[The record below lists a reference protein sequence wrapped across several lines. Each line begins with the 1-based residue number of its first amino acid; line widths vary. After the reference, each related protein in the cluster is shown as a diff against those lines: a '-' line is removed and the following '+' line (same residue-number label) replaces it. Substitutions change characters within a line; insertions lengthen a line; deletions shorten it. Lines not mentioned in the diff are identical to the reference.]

1 MFLTGYAMNCVEIKA
16 GGRRNGLSILQE
28 SRLRERLRREVPSEP
43 WLEAQF
49 SSFTETDGRGRQ
61 SVRRV
66 HNPSAFPPGGQ
77 QTGMVRCPLCGVFT
91 PPIAF
96 EAGACLDHA
105 EHESWGASPSALA
118 IRGLQFRNLRMADE
132 PLLPETT
139 AALRSEILHFEL
151 NPLQAKKRRRKF

>member
-1 MFLTGYAMNCVEIKA
+1 MKCVEIKT

-49 SSFTETDGRGRQ
+49 SSFTETDGRGGQ
-61 SVRRV
+61 SIRRV
-66 HNPSAFPPGGQ
+66 HNPLAFPPGRE
-77 QTGMVRCPLCGVFT
+77 QTAMVRCPLCGVFT

-105 EHESWGASPSALA
+105 EHESWGPSPSALA
-118 IRGLQFRNLRMADE
+118 IRGLQFRNLRMGDA

-139 AALRSEILHFEL
+139 AALRSEILHFDQ
-151 NPLQAKKRRRKF
+151 NASQAIGKRRRKF